1 MGWITTSILLMIIT
15 MVLLCANVKDYG
27 ELEFKF
33 RKRMLFALCWLLL
46 ILFGCFSTV
55 KTGEIGIKTKF
66 GKITNVTRIN
76 AVIIIPIFLFC
87 SSSVMFIVFKSPLEK
102 VIILNLKIQK
112 YENEKELD
120 TSTKDLQIVSNIKV
134 SVNYQIQGDKAIALY
149 KNVGTN
155 YKENILEPAIQETIK
170 ATISQYTAEELVTKR
185 SEVSLK
191 ISENLNN
198 RIKDYG
204 IKCVAI
210 SIKNFDFS
218 TAYNQ
223 AIEQKAVAEQNVLKA
238 QQELEKSKID
248 AEKKIVEAEATNKA
262 NELLRQN
269 TTDEVLTKQ
278 FIEKWNG
285 QLPTT
290 YAGDDILGIFNLK

>member
-1 MGWITTSILLMIIT
+1 MGLIIISIILVIVTAILLGFESF
-15 MVLLCANVKDYG
+15 KDFENFG
-27 ELEFKF
+27 V
-33 RKRMLFALCWLLL
+33 RPRMLFGLMWLII

-66 GKITNVTRIN
+66 GKITNVTRN
-76 AVIIIPIFLFC
+76 EG
-87 SSSVMFIVFKSPLEK
+87 IVFKSPLEK

-185 SEVSLK
+185 SEVSLQ

-218 TAYNQ
+218 QAYNQ

-238 QQELEKSKID
+238 QQELEKSKIE
-248 AEKKIVEAEATNKA
+248 AEQKLVEAEATNKA
-262 NELLRQN
+262 NQLLRQN
-269 TTDEVLTKQ
+269 VTDEVLTKQ
-278 FIEKWNG
+278 FIEKWDG
-285 QLPTT
+285 KLPTT
-290 YAGDDILGIFNLK
+290 YAGNDILGIFNLK

>member
-1 MGWITTSILLMIIT
+1 MGWIIFSIILMIAT
-15 MVLLCANVKDYG
+15 MIGLGKDFK
-27 ELEFKF
+27 EEEFKF
-33 RKRMLFALCWLLL
+33 RKRMLFGILWLLL
-46 ILFGCFSTV
+46 IFIGCFSTV

-66 GKITNVTRIN
+66 GKITNVTRN
-76 AVIIIPIFLFC
+76 EG
-87 SSSVMFIVFKSPLEK
+87 IVFKSPLEK

-218 TAYNQ
+218 QAYNQ

>member
-66 GKITNVTRIN
+66 GKITNVTRN
-76 AVIIIPIFLFC
+76 EG
-87 SSSVMFIVFKSPLEK
+87 IVFKSPLEK

>member
-1 MGWITTSILLMIIT
+1 MGWIIISILLVIIT
-15 MVLLCANVKDYG
+15 SGILAFN
-27 ELEFKF
+27 LEDEEFMF
-33 RKRMLFALCWLLL
+33 RKRIFFALFWLLL
-46 ILFGCFSTV
+46 IFCGCFSTV

-66 GKITNVTRIN
+66 GKITNVTRN
-76 AVIIIPIFLFC
+76 EG
-87 SSSVMFIVFKSPLEK
+87 IVFKSPLEK

-191 ISENLNN
+191 INENLNN

-238 QQELEKSKID
+238 QQELEKSKIE
-248 AEKKIVEAEATNKA
+248 AEQKLVEAEATNKA

>member
-1 MGWITTSILLMIIT
+1 MGLIIFSIILVIIT
-15 MVLLCANVKDYG
+15 VGILGITYDGFDIGY
-27 ELEFKF
+27 KF
-33 RKRMLFALCWLLL
+33 RPRMFFGLIWLVI
-46 ILFGCFSTV
+46 ILFGCFSQV
-55 KTGEIGIKTKF
+55 NTGEIGIKIKF
-66 GKITNVTRIN
+66 GKIIDVTRN
-76 AVIIIPIFLFC
+76 EG
-87 SSSVMFIVFKSPLEK
+87 IVFKSPLEE

-120 TSTKDLQIVSNIKV
+120 TSTKDLQIVNNIKV
-134 SVNYQIQGDKAIALY
+134 SVNYQIDGEKAIDLY
-149 KNVGTN
+149 KKVGTN

-185 SEVSLK
+185 SEISLK
-191 ISENLNN
+191 INENLNN
-198 RIKDYG
+198 RISEYG
-204 IKCVAI
+204 IKSVAV

-218 TAYNQ
+218 QAYNQ
-223 AIEQKAVAEQNVLKA
+223 AIEQKVVAEQNVLKA

-262 NELLRQN
+262 NQLLKQN
-269 TTDEVLTKQ
+269 VNDEILAKQ

-290 YAGDDILGIFNLK
+290 YAGDGDILKMFNIK

>member
-1 MGWITTSILLMIIT
+1 MGWIITSILLMIIT

-46 ILFGCFSTV
+46 ILCGCFSTV

-66 GKITNVTRIN
+66 GKITNVTRN
-76 AVIIIPIFLFC
+76 EGII
-87 SSSVMFIVFKSPLEK
+87 FKSPLEK

-218 TAYNQ
+218 QAYNQ